1 MDHRMANS
9 DENARLDIKAD
20 NFWNMDRQ
28 SVLFD
33 IRVFNPLAFLTGTK
47 SLPCAT
53 ANKRKDVHMIRG
65 EGARDR
71 TRKFHF
77 PSLLSLRKNDPQLE
91 SSTRSWPP

>member
-71 TRKFHF
+71 TWKFHF